1 MTSLTDFRT
10 VAFFAADHADTVNG
24 KVYVNGGFWSVLRF
38 PTYPAIVPSMA
49 LVAVLEVPFRAYQQ
63 DHRFE
68 IRMADSDGNEL
79 PLSVSGEF
87 RVGAAPEMRHGDPTL
102 MPLSVSINGLQI
114 DSPGDYI
121 FSLSI
126 DGTEIEKF
134 SIRSVQ
140 VAVPMKLD
148 IAPPDV
154 PTEDDST

>member
-1 MTSLTDFRT
+1 MTDFRAI
-10 VAFFAADHADTVNG
+10 AFFAADHADTVNG
-24 KVYVNGGFWSVLRF
+24 KVYVNGGFWNVLRF

-68 IRMADSDGNEL
+68 IGMRDSDGNEL

-87 RVGAAPEMRHGDPTL
+87 RVGASPEMRYGDPTL

-114 DSPGDYI
+114 DSPGDYV

-126 DGTEIEKF
+126 DGSEIEKF

-140 VAVPMKLD
+140 VAIPMKLD
-148 IAPPDV
+148 VAAPDL
-154 PTEDDST
+154 PTEDDAT